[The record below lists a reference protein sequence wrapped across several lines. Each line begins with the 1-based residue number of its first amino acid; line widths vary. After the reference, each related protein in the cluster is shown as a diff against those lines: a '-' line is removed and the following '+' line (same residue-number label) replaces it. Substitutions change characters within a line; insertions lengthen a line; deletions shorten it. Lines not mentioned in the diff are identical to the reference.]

1 MDHNQETR
9 REIESLLIL
18 DNFKEL
24 TKRFKRRLKIN
35 VPPFEPFG
43 FIPPVE
49 DETFIK
55 CKIGAGFTKI
65 NPITLQQVGHG
76 LVDFI
81 LNYQPKEED
90 LFLKEE
96 TIRSMRDEP
105 TVIQE
110 LLANKGIV
118 MGYDQNPRSCT
129 IAKIL
134 AAVLKKFGGV

>member
-81 LNYQPKEED
+81 LNYQPKDED
-90 LFLKEE
+90 PFLKEE

-118 MGYDQNPRSCT
+118 MGYD
-129 IAKIL
+129 
-134 AAVLKKFGGV
+134 